1 VVEYYPQPAAGQRL
15 TADLLRSML
24 PVFARR
30 SSDLSRSAT
39 TTTSADPALQ
49 FEAVANAVYA
59 IDGWI
64 KYDGDNAGD
73 LKLQLSAPSAAL
85 GEWTSWGV
93 GNNVVGSTSVPALQ
107 LNTQGA
113 TGYLIRTE
121 TVDINT
127 SRNHGALGAGIGLTL
142 LFQGTVRMSTTPGTV
157 SLDWAQ
163 ATSSVTAT
171 TFFTDSWLRAQRLA

>member
-1 VVEYYPQPAAGQRL
+1 MVEYYPQPAGGQRL

-24 PVFARR
+24 PVFARKT
-30 SSDLSRSAT
+30 SDTPRSAT
-39 TTTSADPALQ
+39 TAATADPHLQ
-49 FEAVANAVYA
+49 VEAVANAVYA
-59 IDGWI
+59 LDGWI

-73 LKLQLSAPSAAL
+73 LKLQMTAPSGAL

-93 GNNVVGSTSVPALQ
+93 GNNVVGSSSVPALQ

-121 TVDINT
+121 TVDINV

-163 ATSSVTAT
+163 ATSAVTAT
-171 TFFTDSWLRAQRLA
+171 TLFTDSWLRAQRLA